1 MNNRSQ
7 QPSKPEHL
15 TRRELLRDGTAAAA
29 GLAVGVAATGCQNE
43 QHTET
48 AKVTSAAQKTRSYN
62 PQMEYRRLGKTDLW
76 VSAVCMG
83 GHWKRIEKAVPSAI
97 QDDNWLGADIKNA
110 DFMKNRRDVVTRC
123 IESGINH
130 VDACTKE
137 EAVTYAEALRG
148 RRDSMFLAFSWYQ
161 EEMRNEKFRT
171 AGALLGTLDKG
182 LKEARLDYVDL
193 WRITMHEQSGNH
205 TPAEVEQM
213 MKALETA
220 RKQGKC
226 RFTGLSSH
234 DRPHI
239 KWMIE
244 TYPEIVQVVVTPYT
258 AKSKV
263 APQDSLFATVKK
275 YDVGVFGIKPFS
287 SNALFK
293 GDGSLESPHAVEDD
307 RMARMA
313 IRYILAT
320 NVITAPIPGM
330 INMHQVDNMVA
341 AVRERREL
349 DAAEAKELEQAM
361 DLAWA
366 KLPADYQWL
375 KNWEY
380 V

>member
-1 MNNRSQ
+1 MSSKNQ

-15 TRRELLRDGTAAAA
+15 TRRDLLRDGTVAVA
-29 GLAVGVAATGCQNE
+29 GLAVGTAVTGVQAGA
-43 QHTET
+43 
-48 AKVTSAAQKTRSYN
+48 AKVATDVTKTRSYN
-62 PQMEYRRLGKTDLW
+62 PRMEYRRLGKTNLW

-83 GHWKRIEKAVPSAI
+83 GHWKRIEKAVPAAAK
-97 QDDNWLGADIKNA
+97 DDNWLGADIKNA
-110 DFMKNRRDVVTRC
+110 DFMNNRRDVVTRC
-123 IESGINH
+123 IELGINH
-130 VDACTKE
+130 IDACTKE
-137 EAVTYAEALRG
+137 EVVTYAEALRG
-148 RRDSMFLAFSWYQ
+148 RRESMFLAFSWYQ
-161 EEMRNEKFRT
+161 EEMRFDNWRT
-171 AGALLGTLDKG
+171 TKALLGTLDKG
-182 LKEARLDYVDL
+182 MREAKLDYVDL

-244 TYPEIVQVVVTPYT
+244 TYPDIVQVVVTPYT

-263 APQDSLFATVKK
+263 APEDSLFAAVKK

-293 GDGSLESPHAVEDD
+293 GDGSLESPHAEEDD

-330 INMHQVDNMVA
+330 INTHQVDNMVA
-341 AVRERREL
+341 ALKERREL
-349 DAAEAKELEQAM
+349 DTAEAKELEQAM
-361 DLAWA
+361 DRAWA